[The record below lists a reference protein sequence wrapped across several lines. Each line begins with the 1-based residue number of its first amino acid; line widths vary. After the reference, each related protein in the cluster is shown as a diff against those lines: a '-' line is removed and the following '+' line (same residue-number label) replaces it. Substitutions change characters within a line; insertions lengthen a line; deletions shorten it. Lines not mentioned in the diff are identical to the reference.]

1 MSTFS
6 VYLQLGFEHIAD
18 IRGYDHMLFIITLCA
33 VYALKDWKKVL
44 VLITAFTIGHSV
56 TLAMSALD
64 IMRID
69 PDLVEFLIPVT
80 IFLTA
85 MHNITWHKST
95 GSLFSKGDRV
105 HYLLA
110 LGFGFIHGMGFSNY
124 FRALLGSSDSIV
136 FPLFSF
142 NVGLEMGQI
151 CIVVVFFLLY
161 ALLRSFATINHR
173 EWNLFISGAGAG
185 VSIIMII
192 EKIIEL

>member
-85 MHNITWHKST
+85 MHNIGWHKST
-95 GSLFSKGDRV
+95 GALFSRGDRV
-105 HYLLA
+105 HYTLA

-136 FPLFSF
+136 LPLFSF
-142 NVGLEMGQI
+142 NVGLELGQI
-151 CIVVVFFLLY
+151 CIVIIFFLFY
-161 ALLRSFATINHR
+161 ALLRSFATIKQR
-173 EWNLFISGAGAG
+173 DWNLFISGAGAG
-185 VSIIMII
+185 VSIILIL

>member
-64 IMRID
+64 IMRMD

-85 MHNITWHKST
+85 MHNVIWHRST
-95 GSLFSKGDRV
+95 GALFSKGDRV
-105 HYLLA
+105 HYALA

-136 FPLFSF
+136 MPLFSF
-142 NVGLEMGQI
+142 NVGLELGQL
-151 CIVVVFFLLY
+151 CIVIIFFLFY
-161 ALLRSFATINHR
+161 AVLKSFATIQQR
-173 EWNLFISGAGAG
+173 EWNLFFSGAGAG
-185 VSIIMII
+185 ISIILII
-192 EKIIEL
+192 EKFIAL

>member
-18 IRGYDHMLFIITLCA
+18 VRGYDHMLFIITLCA
-33 VYALKDWKKVL
+33 VYAIKDWKKVL

-69 PDLVEFLIPVT
+69 PDLVEFLIPIT

-85 MHNITWHKST
+85 MHNIAWHRHT
-95 GSLFSKGDRV
+95 GALFSRGDRV
-105 HYLLA
+105 HYGLA

-136 FPLFSF
+136 LPLFSF
-142 NVGLEMGQI
+142 NVGLEIGQI
-151 CIVVVFFLLY
+151 CIVIIFFLFY
-161 ALLRSFATINHR
+161 ALLLSFATIKQR
-173 EWNLFISGAGAG
+173 DWNLFISGAGAG
-185 VSIIMII
+185 VSIILII

>member
-6 VYLQLGFEHIAD
+6 IYLQLGFEHIAD

-44 VLITAFTIGHSV
+44 VLITAFTIGHSI

-64 IMRID
+64 VMRID

-80 IFLTA
+80 ILLTA
-85 MHNITWHKST
+85 VHNIVWHKST
-95 GSLFSKGDRV
+95 GALFSHGDRV
-105 HYLLA
+105 HYALA

-136 FPLFSF
+136 LPLFSF
-142 NVGLEMGQI
+142 NVGLEIGQI
-151 CIVVVFFLLY
+151 CIVVIFFLLY
-161 ALLRSFATINHR
+161 AIIKSFVPIKQR
-173 EWNLFISGAGAG
+173 YWNWIISGSGA
-185 VSIIMII
+185 VISILLII
-192 EKIIEL
+192 ERLIEL

>member
-1 MSTFS
+1 MSTFN

-18 IRGYDHMLFIITLCA
+18 IRGYDHMLFIVTLCA

-64 IMRID
+64 VMRID

-85 MHNITWHKST
+85 MHNIALHRST
-95 GSLFSKGDRV
+95 GALFSRGDRV
-105 HYLLA
+105 HYALA

-124 FRALLGSSDSIV
+124 FRALLSSSDSIV
-136 FPLFSF
+136 LPLFSF
-142 NVGLEMGQI
+142 NVGLEIGQI
-151 CIVVVFFLLY
+151 CIVVIFFLFY
-161 ALLRSFATINHR
+161 ALLRSFTTIKQR

-185 VSIIMII
+185 ISLLLII
-192 EKIIEL
+192 ERLWG

>member
-1 MSTFS
+1 MSTLS

-44 VLITAFTIGHSV
+44 VLVTAFTIGHSV

-69 PDLVEFLIPVT
+69 PDLVEFLIPLT

-85 MHNITWHKST
+85 MHNIAWHKST
-95 GSLFSKGDRV
+95 GAIFSRGDRI
-105 HYLLA
+105 HYALA
-110 LGFGFIHGMGFSNY
+110 LSFGFIHGMGFSNY

-136 FPLFSF
+136 LPLFSF
-142 NVGLEMGQI
+142 NVGLEIGQI
-151 CIVVVFFLLY
+151 CIVIIFFLFY
-161 ALLRSFATINHR
+161 ALLQSFASIKQR

-185 VSIIMII
+185 VSIILMIERLI
-192 EKIIEL
+192 GS